1 MSRNI
6 SVIRYKFRET
16 QFKGAQAKEACAC
29 GTEVG
34 GSEFIEHLPLFYTK
48 VGLGVGLSFGPKV
61 ARPLS
66 PLRPAP
72 RRAPAGGCRRHGWW
86 MMSKCHFASVPS

>member
-48 VGLGVGLSFGPKV
+48 VGVGLSFGPKV
-61 ARPLS
+61 ARPLP
-66 PLRPAP
+66 PLRPSP
-72 RRAPAGGCRRHGWW
+72 RRGWW
-86 MMSKCHFASVPS
+86 MMSK